1 MKIAIF
7 GTGMVGQTI
16 GKKLAEL
23 GNEVMI
29 GTRDVNKTMARSEKD
44 VYGNPP
50 FSQWIKQHSKIKLG
64 SYAEAAAHGELI
76 VNATAGT
83 ASLAALQAAGKD
95 KLKGKI
101 LIDISN
107 PLDFSKGMP
116 PSLTVCN
123 TDSLG
128 EQIQRTFPNV
138 KVVKSLNTLNALL
151 MVNPNQL
158 AGGDHHI
165 FVSGN
170 DSQAKIQVAE
180 WLKKWFGWK
189 EVIDLGDITT
199 ARGTEMMLPV
209 WVRLWGVLQTPFFN
223 FKIVK

>member
-7 GTGMVGQTI
+7 GTGIVGQTI

-29 GTRDVNKTMARSEKD
+29 GTRDVSKTMARSEKD

-50 FSQWIKQHSKIKLG
+50 FSQWIKQNPKIKLG

-76 VNATAGT
+76 FNATSGM
-83 ASLAALQAAGKD
+83 ASLAALQTAGKD

-116 PSLTVCN
+116 PTLTICN

-128 EQIQRTFPNV
+128 EQIQRTFPEL
-138 KVVKSLNTLNALL
+138 KVVKTLNTMNANL
-151 MVNPNQL
+151 MVNPAKL
-158 AGGDHHI
+158 ANGDHHV

-170 DSQAKIQVAE
+170 DATAKMKVTDL
-180 WLKKWFGWK
+180 LKKWFGWK
-189 EVIDLGDITT
+189 EVIDMGDITT
-199 ARGTEMMLPV
+199 ARGTEMILPI
-209 WVRLWGVLQTPFFN
+209 WLRLWGVLQTPMFN